1 MQSMIRIARLG
12 AVPLIAAGG
21 LIFLLASLTGGNPVY
36 GLSLVTFAAGVAC
49 FFAHPLSPRARSA
62 SIARGGLALC
72 AGSALI
78 DGVLDFAGAVGTATS
93 VATLG
98 IVAGGVLAVIGRTTR
113 HEHAGDPSP
122 S

>member
-1 MQSMIRIARLG
+1 MVRIARVA
-12 AVPLIAAGG
+12 AVPLVVAGG
-21 LIFLLASLTGGNPVY
+21 LIFVLASLTGGNAVY
-36 GLSLVTFAAGVAC
+36 GLSLVIFAAGVAC
-49 FFAHPLSPRARSA
+49 FFAYPLSPRARSVP
-62 SIARGGLALC
+62 IARGGLALS
-72 AGSALI
+72 ALSALI

-98 IVAGGVLAVIGRTTR
+98 IVVGGVLAVLGRTTR

>member
-1 MQSMIRIARLG
+1 MA
-12 AVPLIAAGG
+12 AVPLVVAGG
-21 LIFLLASLTGGNPVY
+21 LIFVLASLTGGNAVY

-49 FFAHPLSPRARSA
+49 FFAYPLSPRARSA
-62 SIARGGLALC
+62 SLARGGLALC
-72 AGSALI
+72 ALSALI

-98 IVAGGVLAVIGRTTR
+98 ILIGGAIALLARTTR